1 MTSLEDTPAFVAAA
15 RPASGPK
22 IDRTQQM
29 LHAPLLPTLLRLATP
44 NVIGLFAMTI
54 VIGYDG
60 YILGRIGADAL
71 AGVALVFPLSM
82 LMVQMSGGGLG
93 GGAST
98 AAVARALG
106 GGRRDEASLLAQHA
120 LLIAFALAALFMV
133 ALAGFGRPIYAAMG
147 GRGGALDDALAYSRV
162 LFGGAI
168 VICST
173 NVLAAIV
180 RGSGNM
186 LLPSL
191 LLLGAALLH
200 LVLCPL
206 LVFGLGPLRGLGV
219 AGAATSTLVTNALAA
234 LVMTGYLL
242 RADGAVN
249 LRLVP
254 WRVRLAPLR
263 SILRVGLPASLS
275 PVLSNSSIALA
286 TTFIGSYGTAA
297 LAGYGV
303 AARLEYVL
311 VPIAFGFG
319 TALTAMVATNMG
331 RTRAA
336 GHVGRQRGGGGD
348 HGRNRSHR
356 RDCPR
361 LVDGLVHRRRR
372 GPRLRRRLPERRGR
386 FLLRLR
392 PGPGAVLRIAG
403 RRSDDVAADR
413 QRLATGHRRGWGMA
427 LCAGAP
433 AAGRQ
438 LLHGHRG
445 EPCRLCRN
453 DRAGDPAGRLGA
465 LTNASAIK
473 EPARS
478 GSSPITGRISSL
490 YVPRRMLILCS
501 RPCVVDKGER

>member
-1 MTSLEDTPAFVAAA
+1 MTSLEDTPALVAAA
-15 RPASGPK
+15 RPASVAK

-82 LMVQMSGGGLG
+82 LMVQMSGGGL

-206 LVFGLGPLRGLGV
+206 LVFGLGPLPGLGV

-242 RADGAVN
+242 RADGVVN

-331 RTRAA
+331 AGQVERALRVTWVGSGVVAAITGAIGLTVAIAPAWWMDWFTADAEVRAFGGAYLNVVGGFYCAFGLGLALFFASQGAGRMLWPLVGSVSRLVIVAA
-336 GHVGRQRGGGGD
+336 GGWLCVQV
-348 HGRNRSHR
+348 
-356 RDCPR
+356 
-361 LVDGLVHRRRR
+361 LQ
-372 GPRLRRRLPERRGR
+372 LPADS
-386 FLLRLR
+386 FFMVIAASL
-392 PGPGAVLRIAG
+392 AVYAATIA
-403 RRSDDVAADR
+403 
-413 QRLATGHRRGWGMA
+413 LAI
-427 LCAGAP
+427 
-433 AAGRQ
+433 
-438 LLHGHRG
+438 
-445 EPCRLCRN
+445 
-453 DRAGDPAGRLGA
+453 RLGGW
-465 LTNASAIK
+465 
-473 EPARS
+473 AR
-478 GSSPITGRISSL
+478 
-490 YVPRRMLILCS
+490 
-501 RPCVVDKGER
+501 

>member
-1 MTSLEDTPAFVAAA
+1 
-15 RPASGPK
+15 
-22 IDRTQQM
+22 
-29 LHAPLLPTLLRLATP
+29 
-44 NVIGLFAMTI
+44 
-54 VIGYDG
+54 
-60 YILGRIGADAL
+60 
-71 AGVALVFPLSM
+71 
-82 LMVQMSGGGLG
+82 
-93 GGAST
+93 
-98 AAVARALG
+98 
-106 GGRRDEASLLAQHA
+106 
-120 LLIAFALAALFMV
+120 MV

-331 RTRAA
+331 AGQVERALRVTWVGCGVVALITGAIGLTVAIAPAWWMDWFTADAEVRAFGGAYLNVVGGFYCAFGLGLALFFASQGAGRMLWPLVGSVSRLVIVAA
-336 GHVGRQRGGGGD
+336 GGWLCVQV
-348 HGRNRSHR
+348 
-356 RDCPR
+356 
-361 LVDGLVHRRRR
+361 L
-372 GPRLRRRLPERRGR
+372 RLPADS
-386 FLLRLR
+386 FFMVIAASL
-392 PGPGAVLRIAG
+392 AVYAATIA
-403 RRSDDVAADR
+403 
-413 QRLATGHRRGWGMA
+413 LAI
-427 LCAGAP
+427 
-433 AAGRQ
+433 
-438 LLHGHRG
+438 
-445 EPCRLCRN
+445 
-453 DRAGDPAGRLGA
+453 RLGGW
-465 LTNASAIK
+465 
-473 EPARS
+473 AR
-478 GSSPITGRISSL
+478 
-490 YVPRRMLILCS
+490 
-501 RPCVVDKGER
+501 

>member
-15 RPASGPK
+15 RPASVAK

-82 LMVQMSGGGLG
+82 LMVQMSGGGL

-331 RTRAA
+331 AGQVERALRVTWVGSGVVAAITGAIGLTVAIAPAWWMDWFTADAEVRAFGGAYLNVVGGFYCAFGLGLALFFASQGAGRMMWPLIGSVSRLVIVAA
-336 GHVGRQRGGGGD
+336 GGWLCVQV
-348 HGRNRSHR
+348 
-356 RDCPR
+356 
-361 LVDGLVHRRRR
+361 LQ
-372 GPRLRRRLPERRGR
+372 LPADS
-386 FLLRLR
+386 FFMVIAASL
-392 PGPGAVLRIAG
+392 AVYAATIA
-403 RRSDDVAADR
+403 
-413 QRLATGHRRGWGMA
+413 LAI
-427 LCAGAP
+427 
-433 AAGRQ
+433 
-438 LLHGHRG
+438 
-445 EPCRLCRN
+445 
-453 DRAGDPAGRLGA
+453 RLGGW
-465 LTNASAIK
+465 
-473 EPARS
+473 AR
-478 GSSPITGRISSL
+478 
-490 YVPRRMLILCS
+490 
-501 RPCVVDKGER
+501 

>member
-1 MTSLEDTPAFVAAA
+1 MTSLEDTSALVAAA
-15 RPASGPK
+15 RPASVAK

-93 GGAST
+93 GAST

-147 GRGGALDDALAYSRV
+147 GRGGALADALAYSRV

-249 LRLVP
+249 LRQVP

-311 VPIAFGFG
+311 VPIAVFC
-319 TALTAMVATNMG
+319 MWIM
-331 RTRAA
+331 
-336 GHVGRQRGGGGD
+336 
-348 HGRNRSHR
+348 
-356 RDCPR
+356 
-361 LVDGLVHRRRR
+361 
-372 GPRLRRRLPERRGR
+372 
-386 FLLRLR
+386 
-392 PGPGAVLRIAG
+392 
-403 RRSDDVAADR
+403 
-413 QRLATGHRRGWGMA
+413 
-427 LCAGAP
+427 
-433 AAGRQ
+433 
-438 LLHGHRG
+438 
-445 EPCRLCRN
+445 
-453 DRAGDPAGRLGA
+453 
-465 LTNASAIK
+465 
-473 EPARS
+473 
-478 GSSPITGRISSL
+478 
-490 YVPRRMLILCS
+490 
-501 RPCVVDKGER
+501 

>member
-1 MTSLEDTPAFVAAA
+1 MTSLEDTPALVAAA
-15 RPASGPK
+15 RPASVAK

-82 LMVQMSGGGLG
+82 LMVQMSGGGL

-206 LVFGLGPLRGLGV
+206 LVFGLGPLHGLGV

-249 LRLVP
+249 LRQVP

-331 RTRAA
+331 AGQVERALRVTWVGSGVVALITGAMGLTVAIAPAWWMDWFTADAEVRAFGGAYLNVVGGFYCAFGLGLALFFASQGAGRMLWPLVGSVSRLVIVAA
-336 GHVGRQRGGGGD
+336 GGWLCVQV
-348 HGRNRSHR
+348 
-356 RDCPR
+356 
-361 LVDGLVHRRRR
+361 LQ
-372 GPRLRRRLPERRGR
+372 LPADS
-386 FLLRLR
+386 FFMVIAASL
-392 PGPGAVLRIAG
+392 AVYAATIA
-403 RRSDDVAADR
+403 
-413 QRLATGHRRGWGMA
+413 LAI
-427 LCAGAP
+427 
-433 AAGRQ
+433 
-438 LLHGHRG
+438 
-445 EPCRLCRN
+445 
-453 DRAGDPAGRLGA
+453 RLGGW
-465 LTNASAIK
+465 
-473 EPARS
+473 AR
-478 GSSPITGRISSL
+478 
-490 YVPRRMLILCS
+490 
-501 RPCVVDKGER
+501 

>member
-1 MTSLEDTPAFVAAA
+1 MTSLEDTPALVAAA
-15 RPASGPK
+15 RPASVAK

-82 LMVQMSGGGLG
+82 LMVQMSGGGL

-249 LRLVP
+249 LRQVP

-331 RTRAA
+331 AGQVERALRVTWVGSGVVALITGAIGLTVAIAPAWWMDWFTADAEVRAFGGAYLNVVGGFYCAFGLGLALFFASQGAGRMMWPLIGSVSRLVIVAA
-336 GHVGRQRGGGGD
+336 GGWLCVQV
-348 HGRNRSHR
+348 
-356 RDCPR
+356 
-361 LVDGLVHRRRR
+361 LQ
-372 GPRLRRRLPERRGR
+372 LPADS
-386 FLLRLR
+386 FFMVIAASL
-392 PGPGAVLRIAG
+392 AVYAATIA
-403 RRSDDVAADR
+403 
-413 QRLATGHRRGWGMA
+413 LAI
-427 LCAGAP
+427 
-433 AAGRQ
+433 
-438 LLHGHRG
+438 
-445 EPCRLCRN
+445 
-453 DRAGDPAGRLGA
+453 RLGGW
-465 LTNASAIK
+465 
-473 EPARS
+473 AR
-478 GSSPITGRISSL
+478 
-490 YVPRRMLILCS
+490 
-501 RPCVVDKGER
+501 